1 MDQILSQLI
10 PTQRVGSDG
19 FNWWVGQ
26 VEGTAADEKNNKGGY
41 RFKVRIVGDHPKS
54 KEILDTKDLP
64 WANVM
69 MPVNVPFMPGNV
81 GGAHPQLIKGCWVVG
96 FYLDNDKQKPIIMGS
111 IGQTP
116 GATTVS
122 KSERPGDTES
132 FQTYN
137 NTTGAQVNPATDGQP
152 APENPEGGEGETN
165 RTTGALEDGTTNG
178 DGEPRVPPAGRKHS
192 GEKDEKWCQT
202 VAEKC
207 DNEDIKTKTTI
218 LLGEFLAEVQRNGGN
233 IGTYLV
239 SPVNGTINDGV
250 NIARKYV
257 NKFQLVV
264 TEFVA
269 RVKGFVIEKL
279 QNAVR
284 DLIQALIYPDDTGN
298 VLTPVTEWFNNILK
312 DLGCQMADLGDR
324 LADWLTNVLMSY
336 VNQIYRA
343 AACQVDALVNGI
355 LSKMNSLMEELLGK
369 VLGPIQEILGA
380 IAGPLNIL
388 GGAINFVLNL
398 LGISCSGPNNECAKY
413 KAVCTDGEKKKKD
426 DDEKDFLDNLLD
438 SIDNLFPA
446 TGADYTQYVCSEAY
460 TGLPLAITTV
470 GFTGGVP
477 KDGNGNRKDSR
488 NTSTTRKQ
496 KITYSIDDITVTEGE
511 QATFTVTRSGYT
523 EISSSVTFKTLKK
536 GTATAGKDYLAAEGI
551 LGFAPTETQK
561 TITITTLYSV
571 EKEVDED
578 FYIRLKQ
585 NSPSK
590 GSGVKLNFIKNVG
603 KCVITEKS
611 LSDPYDPY
619 NPTPEDPFT
628 GIDDTFPGEDQ
639 PADPEYP
646 DEVADDLPESTT
658 PTYSVFANRTSCP
671 EGEFIIY
678 TINTRNVVN
687 GTILYYTLTGT
698 GITSD
703 DIVGG
708 NLTGSVVINNNS
720 GKVTIGIEEDGV
732 VEEEEVLRFTLN
744 GTGQAVDVLITTT
757 DDGTGDDDLGD
768 FDEGEGETPENTYE
782 DFRVPTVDPGK
793 VITDP
798 GGGII
803 EIPVDDPGD
812 PWAEPPYVW
821 IGGEGIGAVA
831 TPLLDQDGFITEIR
845 IKSSGYGYK
854 KNLATDA
861 GVRCIIDSFTVLS
874 PGVGYTETPEMY
886 VDGEL
891 GVAEAV
897 INEDGFVIGARTL
910 NRELTFGEFPEI
922 IIVGGGGY
930 GARLLPSLACLD
942 TEALSTIGATKIGTG
957 RYVDCP

>member
-1 MDQILSQLI
+1 MDQVLSQLI
-10 PTQRVGSDG
+10 PTQRLGSDG

-137 NTTGAQVNPATDGQP
+137 NTAGAQVNPATDGQP

-165 RTTGALEDGTTNG
+165 KTTGALEDGTTNS
-178 DGEPRVPPAGRKHS
+178 DGEPRVPPASRKHG

-250 NIARKYV
+250 NVARKYV
-257 NKFQLVV
+257 NKFQLVIS
-264 TEFVA
+264 EFTA
-269 RVKGFVIEKL
+269 RVKGFIIEKL
-279 QNAVR
+279 QNGVK
-284 DLIQALIYPDDTGN
+284 DLINALIYPSEEGN

-324 LADWLTNVLMSY
+324 LAKWLTNVLMSY

-355 LSKMNSLMEELLGK
+355 LSKMNSLMEDILGK
-369 VLGPIQEILGA
+369 VLGPIQAILGA

-413 KAVCTDGEKKKKD
+413 KAVCTDGEKKKED
-426 DDEKDFLDNLLD
+426 EDEKDFLDNLLG

-446 TGADYTQYVCSEAY
+446 TGADYTQYVCDEAY
-460 TGLPLAITTV
+460 TGAPLAITTV

-477 KDGNGNRKDSR
+477 RDGTRTG
-488 NTSTTRKQ
+488 TPTTKQQ
-496 KITYSIDDITVTEGE
+496 KITYSISDVTVTEGE
-511 QATFTVTRSGYT
+511 QAQFVVTRTGYL
-523 EISSSVTFKTLKK
+523 EVASSVTFKTLKK
-536 GTATAGKDYLAAEGI
+536 GTATQDVDYLPLEGI
-551 LGFAPTETQK
+551 LGFAPTEKEK
-561 TITITTLYSV
+561 TIFVDTLYSD
-571 EKEVDED
+571 ERESDED
-578 FYIRLKQ
+578 FYIRLKR
-585 NSPSK
+585 NSPSD
-590 GSGVKLNFIKNVG
+590 GSGVSTRFIKSIG
-603 KCVITEKS
+603 KCTITEKNVKE
-611 LSDPYDPY
+611 PYDPY
-619 NPTPEDPFT
+619 NPKPENP
-628 GIDDTFPGEDQ
+628 ISEIPNTFPPDEIDV
-639 PADPEYP
+639 PTDPEEYP
-646 DEVADDLPESTT
+646 DGVDVPDSVTNT
-658 PTYSVFANRTSCP
+658 KSYSVIANRTSCP
-671 EGEFIIY
+671 EGEFIVYYI
-678 TINTRNVVN
+678 TTTNVEN
-687 GTILYYTLTGT
+687 GTILYYSLTGN
-698 GITSD
+698 GITAD
-703 DIVGG
+703 DIIGG
-708 NLTGSVVINNNS
+708 NITGQCVINNNS
-720 GKVTIGIEEDGV
+720 SEVTVGIEEDGV

-744 GTGQAVDVLITTT
+744 GTGAATDVLITTT
-757 DDGTGDDDLGD
+757 DGGDGDDDLGD
-768 FDEGEGETPENTYE
+768 FDEGEGETPENQFD
-782 DFRVPTVDPGK
+782 DFKPPTVDPGK

-803 EIPVDDPGD
+803 EIPIEDPGD
-812 PWAEPPYVW
+812 PWEEPPYVW
-821 IGGEGIGAVA
+821 IGGEGIGATA
-831 TPLLDQDGFITEIR
+831 TPLLDQNGFITEIR

-854 KNLATDA
+854 LNLPDDV
-861 GVRCIIDSFTVLS
+861 GVRCIIDSFTILS
-874 PGVGYTETPEMY
+874 PGIGYKETPDMY

-891 GVAEAV
+891 GVAEAI

-910 NRELTFGEFPEI
+910 NRELTFSEFPEI
-922 IIVGGGGY
+922 VIVGGGGY

-942 TEALSTIGATKIGTG
+942 TEALTTIGATKIGTG